1 MKNLSLGL
9 NVVLFIAVAVL
20 YYLHFNSCAVQSE
33 QVPKT
38 EANKTST
45 LSKVITDSSKAR
57 LPIAYVNIDT
67 LNKKYKFIES
77 VSKTAERKLKGQQ
90 QKLEAEKAKVT
101 EEYQIFMENY
111 QGGIYK
117 SQAEIDQ
124 RQQYFVQKQQELAKK
139 EYELQNS
146 LEQEMAETNEKIM
159 KNVTEYLKKYSTE
172 LNYSFIM
179 ATGSA
184 SSVLFA
190 KDSLDITQPIIDG
203 LNEEFLAK

>member
-1 MKNLSLGL
+1 MKS
-9 NVVLFIAVAVL
+9 
-20 YYLHFNSCAVQSE
+20 
-33 QVPKT
+33 
-38 EANKTST
+38 
-45 LSKVITDSSKAR
+45 DSNQAR

-90 QKLEAEKAKVT
+90 QKLDAEKAKVT
-101 EEYQIFMENY
+101 EEYQMFMENY
-111 QGGIYK
+111 QGGMYK

-124 RQQYFVQKQQELAKK
+124 RQQYFVQKQQEFAKK
-139 EYELQNS
+139 EYELQSS

-159 KNVTEYLKKYSTE
+159 KNVTEYLEKYSNE

-190 KDSLDITQPIIDG
+190 T
-203 LNEEFLAK
+203 